1 MSDCKLQH
9 TVEQHSPATGVPEI
23 EAEHELVEVAWQ
35 VGGIHGALVGAK
47 YPALGQGGD
56 PVHSRE
62 EFTGVFSASPG
73 GPLAS
78 TVPGLPFVFNPD
90 VAIPAV
96 RNDG

>member
-1 MSDCKLQH
+1 MSDCKFQDA
-9 TVEQHSPATGVPEI
+9 VEQHPSASGVPTV

-78 TVPGLPFVFNPD
+78 AVPDVPFVF
-90 VAIPAV
+90 
-96 RNDG
+96 

>member
-1 MSDCKLQH
+1 MSDCKFQDA
-9 TVEQHSPATGVPEI
+9 VEQHPSASGVPTV

-96 RNDG
+96 CNDG